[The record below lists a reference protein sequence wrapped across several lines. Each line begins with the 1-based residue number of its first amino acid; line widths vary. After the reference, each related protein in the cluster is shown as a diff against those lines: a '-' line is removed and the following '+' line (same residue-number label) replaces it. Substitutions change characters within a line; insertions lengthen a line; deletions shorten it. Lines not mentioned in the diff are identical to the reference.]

1 MHKTRKI
8 PMRMCVGC
16 REMKPKRELTRVV
29 KPQDGDAHID
39 LKGKAP
45 GRGAYVCADV
55 ECFRKARKSK
65 ALERA
70 LECSISD
77 EVFGQLEAQIPEIII
92 DPEETGE

>member
-1 MHKTRKI
+1 
-8 PMRMCVGC
+8 MRMCVGC

-29 KPQDGDAHID
+29 KPQDGDARID

-45 GRGAYVCADV
+45 GRGAYVCASV

-77 EVFGQLEAQIPEIII
+77 EVFSQLEAQIPEIVPE
-92 DPEETGE
+92 PEETGE